1 MTGNKRAGRRKAPTS
16 DFTQKKLM
24 NQNRESTVKVV
35 VCERQTVQFNTRGE
49 GGSFFKSAFASSI
62 QIFVPPCYRK
72 VRRLHTKHAAR
83 DFARPPTFQA
93 LGGGTHTLPLKAAA
107 PVAAK
112 TRSRAPPPPQ
122 GREAE
127 GRQGKSRTPPPR
139 GAAAGWGPGHAGRGV
154 ERSRPG
160 GGRAV
165 GRGLPPQLARAPAGR
180 AEARR
185 QSPDARSQPR
195 REVAAVARTGR
206 GGGSP
211 P

>member
-1 MTGNKRAGRRKAPTS
+1 MKGKRYSLIPAGREVP
-16 DFTQKKLM
+16 FL
-24 NQNRESTVKVV
+24 NQLSPLQSRSLCLRATVKLGGY
-35 VCERQTVQFNTRGE
+35 TPNTPREISPG
-49 GGSFFKSAFASSI
+49 
-62 QIFVPPCYRK
+62 PP
-72 VRRLHTKHAAR
+72 LSKHW
-83 DFARPPTFQA
+83 
-93 LGGGTHTLPLKAAA
+93 GGTHTLPLKAAA
-107 PVAAK
+107 PGAAK

-139 GAAAGWGPGHAGRGV
+139 GAAAGWGPGRAGRGV

-165 GRGLPPQLARAPAGR
+165 GRGLPPKLARAPAGR